1 MRLYARHGTA
11 AGGLCGARLHVIG
24 SCRSFSRAEMLPI
37 TRPDRGGGYKSTPPY
52 AEYAAR
58 MMRYRQMDF
67 EYATWFMANLCISP
81 RTAFRST

>member
-1 MRLYARHGTA
+1 
-11 AGGLCGARLHVIG
+11 
-24 SCRSFSRAEMLPI
+24 MLPI